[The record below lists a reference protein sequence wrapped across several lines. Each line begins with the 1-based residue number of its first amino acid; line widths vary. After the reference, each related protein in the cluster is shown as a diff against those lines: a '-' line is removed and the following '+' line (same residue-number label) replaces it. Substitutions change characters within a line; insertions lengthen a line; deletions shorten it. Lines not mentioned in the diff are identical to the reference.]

1 MDLLVSEQYLK
12 AVLPINDNTDYK
24 LLKLHA
30 EEAQLKFILPL
41 LGTEYYDDL
50 ITRFVAQTL
59 TTIET
64 NELVPALKRI
74 VAYKAFAR
82 LIMTIN
88 VAIANNGV
96 SNRIGQYFDSTD
108 KQSEIRQLQSEYNS
122 DADFWTTY
130 VLNILSKYPNSF
142 PLYKQT
148 STNLVNP
155 QENTQMS
162 GGWNVIL
169 F

>member
-12 AVLPINDNTDYK
+12 ATLPLSENTDYK

-50 ITRFVAQTL
+50 ITRFVSQNL
-59 TTIET
+59 TQIEI

-82 LIMTIN
+82 IVITIN
-88 VAIANNGV
+88 VNIANNGV

-130 VLNILSKYPNSF
+130 SLNILCKYPNSF

-148 STNLVNP
+148 PTNLVNP